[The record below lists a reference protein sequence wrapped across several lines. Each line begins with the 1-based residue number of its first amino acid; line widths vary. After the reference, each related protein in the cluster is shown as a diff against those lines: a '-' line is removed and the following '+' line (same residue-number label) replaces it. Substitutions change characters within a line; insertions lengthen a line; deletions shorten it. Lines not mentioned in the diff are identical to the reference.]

1 MPGKEAE
8 KQAPIRSPGRTPASC
23 RYRTVRAAIDE
34 RLNYFRVNEGRMRYG
49 EFRRR
54 GYVIGSGAV
63 EGACRSVINQRA
75 DLSGQRWHPDGA
87 LNVLRIRGMVMD
99 GIHED
104 YWKRR
109 GTVRRLEVA

>member
-1 MPGKEAE
+1 
-8 KQAPIRSPGRTPASC
+8 
-23 RYRTVRAAIDE
+23 
-34 RLNYFRVNEGRMRYG
+34 MRYG
-49 EFRRR
+49 EFRRM

-63 EGACRSVINQRA
+63 EGACRSAINQRA

-109 GTVRRLEVA
+109 GTIRRLEVA